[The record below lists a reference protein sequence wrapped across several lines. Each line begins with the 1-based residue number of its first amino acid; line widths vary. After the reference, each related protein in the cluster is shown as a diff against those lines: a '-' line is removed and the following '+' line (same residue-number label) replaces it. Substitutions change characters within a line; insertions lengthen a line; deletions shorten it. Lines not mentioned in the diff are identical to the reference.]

1 MSPATGQGRADAP
14 AQRTP
19 PPAWALG
26 VIGATLAIA
35 GGSIKVAHDAES
47 RAERLEERI
56 AGIVGTLE
64 DLREDVAEKTR
75 QRFTMADWHARQQ
88 WLEEVL
94 RNIDR
99 RLSSLE
105 KAAGA
110 SGHAGKT
117 LAESA
122 LYDYHSRG
130 EPDG

>member
-1 MSPATGQGRADAP
+1 MREP
-14 AQRTP
+14 QRSP

-56 AGIVGTLE
+56 AGLAGTL
-64 DLREDVAEKTR
+64 DNLRVDVAEKTR
-75 QRFTMADWHARQQ
+75 QRFTMADWKARQQ

-99 RLSSLE
+99 RLSALE

-122 LYDYHSRG
+122 LYDYHQRG

>member
-1 MSPATGQGRADAP
+1 M
-14 AQRTP
+14 
-19 PPAWALG
+19 
-26 VIGATLAIA
+26 
-35 GGSIKVAHDAES
+35 AHDAES

-56 AGIVGTLE
+56 AGLASTLE
-64 DLREDVAEKTR
+64 DLRDDVAEKTR
-75 QRFTMADWHARQQ
+75 ERFTMSDWHARQQ

-117 LAESA
+117 LAEGA
-122 LYDYHSRG
+122 LYDYPRRG